1 MIKFIF
7 KIIIFFCVAFS
18 AIIYHNT
25 DAGKEM
31 EKKIG
36 QSLEFSSI
44 MDHGKKLV
52 KKTIHFILMEGMD
65 SEDEVKKENKKKISP
80 PTVVKTKEGKEKIDE
95 DERKRIEEIIESEG

>member
-7 KIIIFFCVAFS
+7 KIILFFCIAFS

-36 QSLEFSSI
+36 ESLELSSI
-44 MDHGKKLV
+44 MEYGKNLL
-52 KKTIHFILMEGMD
+52 KKTIHFVLLEGMD
-65 SEDEVKKENKKKISP
+65 SKDDDKKETEKKSSP
-80 PTVVKTKEGKEKIDE
+80 PVVVKTEEGKEKIGK